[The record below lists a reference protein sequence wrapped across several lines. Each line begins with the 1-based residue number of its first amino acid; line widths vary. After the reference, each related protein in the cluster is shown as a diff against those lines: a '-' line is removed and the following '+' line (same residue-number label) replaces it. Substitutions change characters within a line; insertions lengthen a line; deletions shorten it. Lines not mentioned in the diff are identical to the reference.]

1 VTLELNEREQDLLN
15 SLIANQHSDV
25 DFKRMP
31 LSALSTLALGA
42 EVAAKAKTGG
52 ISVDALTEQFA
63 ERAIKERSRRMM
75 NMPGLAEKILEE
87 AGLGMTEDDLI
98 SNNKLAAEE
107 SAAYG
112 VGSFE
117 EDVDMRRNADRGFG
131 VGDAERRQMRD
142 IRRKR
147 RQGKPVNQ
155 EYEQKVQD
163 RFAKRQG
170 DQVFFDSGLMPFDS
184 VGADDKDGVE
194 MIGVRG
200 ASEQQI
206 KDAKRKD
213 REQGVL
219 AKVENDRR
227 FRGDLTEAEMS
238 REARLEAGKVTPEAS
253 LDKYG
258 RVPLGETETYKY
270 DKQGNYVGKV
280 ETNRTRSAGAGGFVN
295 PDDAQAAILGQLRA
309 RKDRGRNGLIEAIA
323 QDAYGKAN
331 AEAILGGVRSTR
343 GADAGELIAF
353 PGRTAANIQGKKN
366 VRRLPN
372 VEGLGKARLGQA
384 GARRFNMTPRLDDG
398 QLTGGNIGM
407 RYVDGDNMGVV
418 ISQRTPTGTAGMVG
432 RPDGT
437 IYAVDAYSGNLI
449 PGNVEIGPAPKAQE
463 LGSYAEQMNAPQMEN
478 AARFVAENAYDSY
491 GAQNFGDE
499 SILSAMME
507 DSGSGGGVRQVEI
520 TGTLNELDQRLA
532 KKGVVIPDGIR
543 GIADLQAAS
552 EQMIAANPKKK
563 FFTRPSGNK
572 MVFSENPGVPEVLEA
587 LKYAKFEQEQI
598 ANALLQTQLAQATDV
613 NLDAKAR
620 YEGGG
625 RMISENRVLG
635 SLTNDGNIVFGVNDP
650 AKGGDSLK
658 IAKAPGK
665 LQQRFREIEGASK
678 DTQKPFVGQIAGA
691 PNRVGNS
698 QVYRGMNP
706 TQVREFYEQQDMENR
721 IKRENR
727 VGKKIVPSR
736 RDEMALVA
744 KIRAAQEGNIAASF
758 NQRQAD
764 AVMRTNPTNMLGRI
778 IPGREIPDNLRQMGG
793 PIYAEVYKRQGEQLV
808 QRANNM
814 PVSQRPA
821 AQLLPRPMMPTP
833 SATPQTMGGDPQ
845 VSTGPANP
853 LQGPQQVDSRRISGT
868 TQGYPTPDDLK
879 QSMEKTQ
886 QQIGDFGRMV
896 YEKGK
901 EFATSNDPTI
911 KRQRRI
917 GYATVGAGGLLGALI
932 GGERNA
938 RNEEEQYR

>member
-1 VTLELNEREQDLLN
+1 
-15 SLIANQHSDV
+15 
-25 DFKRMP
+25 MP
-31 LSALSTLALGA
+31 LSALTTLALGA

-52 ISVDALTEQFA
+52 ISIDALTDKFA
-63 ERAIKERSRRMM
+63 QRAIEERSRRMM

-117 EDVDMRRNADRGFG
+117 EDVDMRRDADRGFG
-131 VGDAERRQMRD
+131 VGDAERRQMRA

-147 RQGKPVNQ
+147 RQGKPVNA
-155 EYEQKVQD
+155 EYEQKVKD
-163 RFAKRQG
+163 RFAKRQS

-219 AKVENDRR
+219 AKAENDRR
-227 FRGDLTEAEMS
+227 FRGDLTEAEMAT
-238 REARLEAGKVTPEAS
+238 EARLQVGKRSNDPLISATPDVSRPVGPTLPPTSKTKEYVNP
-253 LDKYG
+253 YG
-258 RVPLGETETYKY
+258 ERETYQISGPKY
-270 DKQGNYVGKV
+270 EEGVAKAYRQAPPTMADKV
-280 ETNRTRSAGAGGFVN
+280 EFDIRPQRGIRRHSVGNEVST
-295 PDDAQAAILGQLRA
+295 DEAQAAILGQLRA
-309 RKDRGRNGLIEAIA
+309 RKERGRNGLIEAIA

-331 AEAILGGVRSTR
+331 AEAILGGVRGTR
-343 GADAGELIAF
+343 GADAGKLVSF
-353 PGRTAANIQGKKN
+353 PGRTAANIQGRKN
-366 VRRLPN
+366 VSRLPN
-372 VEGLGKARLGQA
+372 VEGLGKAKQSKNAPADLGIVLSAQRPTGQA
-384 GARRFNMTPRLDDG
+384 TLANRSDG
-398 QLTGGNIGM
+398 IQYYVDALTGNLAGNI
-407 RYVDGDNMGVV
+407 
-418 ISQRTPTGTAGMVG
+418 Q
-432 RPDGT
+432 
-437 IYAVDAYSGNLI
+437 L
-449 PGNVEIGPAPKAQE
+449 GPQQQV
-463 LGSYAEQMNAPQMEN
+463 STYAEQMNAPQMNE
-478 AARFVAENAYDSY
+478 AARFVVNNAYDSY

-499 SILSAMME
+499 SILNTMME

-520 TGTLNELDQRLA
+520 TGTLNELNQRLA

-543 GIADLQAAS
+543 GVADLQAAA
-552 EQMIAANPKKK
+552 EQMVAANPKKK

-598 ANALLQTQLAQATDV
+598 ANALLQTQLAQGTNV

-625 RMISENRVLG
+625 RMIPENRVLG
-635 SLTNDGNIVFGVNDP
+635 SLTNDDNIVFGVNDP
-650 AKGGDSLK
+650 AKGGDSLE
-658 IAKAPGK
+658 IAKAPAK

-678 DTQKPFVGQIAGA
+678 DTRKPFVGQIAGT

-721 IKRENR
+721 IKRENK

-764 AVMRTNPTNMLGRI
+764 AVMRTNPTNILGRI

-808 QRANNM
+808 QRANNL

-821 AQLLPRPMMPTP
+821 AQLLPRPMLPTP

-845 VSTGPANP
+845 VPTGPAR
-853 LQGPQQVDSRRISGT
+853 SF
-868 TQGYPTPDDLK
+868 PTSDDLK

-886 QQIGDFGRMV
+886 QQMGDFGRMI

-911 KRQRRI
+911 KRNRRI
-917 GYATVGAGGLLGALI
+917 GYATAGVGGLLGALI
-932 GGERNA
+932 GGERDA